1 MVQRSCNPDRG
12 HLPPNDAIHGTRS
25 GYGPG
30 RCRGTVTIV
39 LMQAKNGL
47 LRYERTRIERASKIQ
62 LSSNQNEWLREP
74 GNPDWVYGYDAWR
87 VALN

>member
-1 MVQRSCNPDRG
+1 MAQGAAMGLEAAAVLSRCI
-12 HLPPNDAIHGTRS
+12 DAGEEWSTAI
-25 GYGPG
+25 
-30 RCRGTVTIV
+30 
-39 LMQAKNGL
+39 

-62 LSSNQNEWLREP
+62 LGSNQNEWLREP